1 MPGYQKAIPGIT
13 RFRGQEWLEPVAP
26 KLFGPALLPSRWIF
40 HPHPAAV
47 SGTSRLGR
55 GVPDLSTDADPF
67 TGFEEYFT
75 GFHGNPL
82 EIGWGGTSFV
92 APQLNGAA
100 AVINEAV
107 GHRVGFWNPLIYR
120 FAAGPG
126 SPLHPLA
133 QASPGNTNLFY
144 TGSPGR
150 RWNPATGLGTPDFA
164 ALARAF
170 RHA

>member
-1 MPGYQKAIPGIT
+1 
-13 RFRGQEWLEPVAP
+13 
-26 KLFGPALLPSRWIF
+26 
-40 HPHPAAV
+40 
-47 SGTSRLGR
+47 
-55 GVPDLSTDADPF
+55 
-67 TGFEEYFT
+67 
-75 GFHGNPL
+75 
-82 EIGWGGTSFV
+82 V

-126 SPLHPLA
+126 SPLHPLS

-150 RWNPATGLGTPDFA
+150 LWNPATGLGTPDFA